1 MPLPPQLVGKAV
13 PITKQPNRGKGCG
26 RKPKLIKKW
35 IKASNLSKKD
45 AQAVLLDFLTSY
57 TPERINDMVKSEYGE
72 MSMLAYLFLLNV
84 NDAIKKNDFSKTRE
98 MLDFIFGGEPQVKV
112 TNNTQM
118 VDLKAVI
125 LAQAGESPEERG
137 RIIGELEKIT
147 GYEERG

>member
-1 MPLPPQLVGKAV
+1 MPPQFEGKAV
-13 PITKQPNRGKGCG
+13 PITKQPNQRKGGG

-57 TPERINDMVKSEYGE
+57 TPEQINNMVKSEYSE
-72 MSMLAYLFLLNV
+72 MSLLAYLFMLNV

>member
-1 MPLPPQLVGKAV
+1 MPPQLVGKAV
-13 PITKQPNRGKGCG
+13 HITKQPNQRKGNG

-57 TPERINDMVKSEYGE
+57 TPEQINGMAKSEFSE
-72 MSMLAYLFLLNV
+72 MSSLAYLFLLNV
-84 NDAIKKNDFSKTRE
+84 NEAIKRKDFSTTRE

-112 TNNTQM
+112 TNNTQI